1 MKTKIKFLGIALL
14 GLLIF
19 STSCEKEEEI
29 VEEILGVTF
38 TVSVTGD
45 DVYKSATAQ
54 GKMIG
59 NSFVIESDKS
69 DKEIKLYIPKFEKGT
84 YYFDDT
90 LNYATYTYHKEDPAK
105 IYNSEE
111 SSAFYIK
118 ITNIHSDGVK
128 FDGEFS
134 FTARDAN
141 NDVKIVSGA
150 WINVSK
156 K

>member
-1 MKTKIKFLGIALL
+1 MKTKIKFLGLALL

-29 VEEILGVTF
+29 VEEILGVKF

-45 DVYKSATAQ
+45 DTYTSATAQ
-54 GKMIG
+54 GKIIG

-69 DKEIKLYIPKFEKGT
+69 DKEIKLYIPKFEEGT
-84 YYFDDT
+84 YYFDDS
-90 LNYATYTYHKEDPAK
+90 LNYATFTYHKEDPAK
-105 IYNSEE
+105 IYNS
-111 SSAFYIK
+111 SKSNAFFIK
-118 ITNIHSDGVK
+118 IVRIHSDGVK
-128 FDGEFS
+128 FDGEYS
-134 FTARDAN
+134 FTALDAN
-141 NDVKIVSGA
+141 NDVKIISGA